1 LNQILRRQTSR
12 SHYGSKVPAVTI
24 TVFKYLEL
32 KDILIQQDFNFIGK
46 EPNYYTRKELTIE
59 LLTISTDNIWEKS
72 LKIPKG

>member
-1 LNQILRRQTSR
+1 LNIELAIISTDNVR
-12 SHYGSKVPAVTI
+12 KLCE
-24 TVFKYLEL
+24 LEL